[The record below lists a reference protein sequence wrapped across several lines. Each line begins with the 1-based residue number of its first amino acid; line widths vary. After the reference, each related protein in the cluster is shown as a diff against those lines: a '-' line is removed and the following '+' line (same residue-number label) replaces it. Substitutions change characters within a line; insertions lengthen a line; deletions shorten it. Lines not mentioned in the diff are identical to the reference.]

1 VKSLNT
7 LLSGIEVL
15 QLVGNDKVS
24 INSLQMDSRKV
35 QAGDLFAAISGTQV
49 DGHQYI
55 QQCIQQGA
63 PAILCEKLPAE
74 IVEKVTYI
82 RVADSSR
89 ALGIVASNFYNN
101 PSHQLKLIG
110 ITGTNGKTSV
120 ATLLFRL
127 FRALGKNVGLLST
140 VQNQINETVIPATHT
155 TPDAIGLNALLN
167 SMVEADCEYCFMEVS
182 SHAVHQNRISGLQF
196 TGAAF
201 TNITHDHLDYHKTF
215 DNYIKAKKQF
225 FDELPATAFA
235 VINAD
240 DRNGSIMLQN
250 TKAAKHT
257 YSLKTPSE
265 FKAKIIDNNI
275 TGLQLDIN
283 NQDVHVRLIGEF
295 NAYNILLVYAIATLL
310 GEEKMEVL
318 RILSSLTPP
327 DGRFEQVVS
336 SNESIVGIVDYA
348 HTPDALKNVMHTI
361 NAVRNGNERLISVIG
376 CGGNR
381 DAAKRPLMA
390 MIASKFSDKAIFTSD
405 NPRNED
411 PNEILKQMN
420 EGVPAPEKKKVI
432 TIADR
437 REAIRTACSLAQQND
452 IILIAG
458 KGHEKYQ
465 EINGVKHEFDDRE
478 VLVATFKELEK

>member
-1 VKSLNT
+1 MKQLNA
-7 LLSGIEVL
+7 LLGGIEIL
-15 QLVGNDKVS
+15 QLVGNEKARV
-24 INSLQMDSRKV
+24 NALQLDSRKV
-35 QAGDLFAAISGTQV
+35 QSGDLFAAISGTQT

-55 QQCIQQGA
+55 QQCIEKGA
-63 PAILCEKLPAE
+63 SVILCEKIPAK
-74 IVEKVTYI
+74 ISVSVTYV
-82 RVADSSR
+82 RVKDSSR
-89 ALGIVASNFYNN
+89 ALGILAANFYDN
-101 PSHQLKLIG
+101 PSQKLKLVG
-110 ITGTNGKTSV
+110 VTGTNGKTSV

-140 VQNQINETVIPATHT
+140 VQNQINEKVIPATHT
-155 TPDAIGLNALLN
+155 TPDATGLNALINL
-167 SMVEADCEYCFMEVS
+167 MVQADCEYCFMEVS
-182 SHAVHQNRISGLQF
+182 SHAVHQNRITGLHF

-201 TNITHDHLDYHKTF
+201 TNITHDHLDYHGTF
-215 DNYIKAKKQF
+215 DNYIKAKKKF

-235 VINAD
+235 IINAD
-240 DRNGSIMLQN
+240 DRNGNVMLQN
-250 TKAAKHT
+250 TAAKKYG

-283 NQDVHVRLIGEF
+283 GQEVHTRLIGMF

-310 GEEKMEVL
+310 GEEKNETL
-318 RILSSLTPP
+318 RILSSLAPP
-327 DGRFEQVVS
+327 DGRFEKIIS
-336 SNESIVGIVDYA
+336 SKENITGIVDYA

-361 NAVRNGNERLISVIG
+361 NAVRNGNEQLISVVG

-437 REAIRTACSLAQQND
+437 REAIRTACSLAHKND

-465 EINGVKHEFDDRE
+465 EINGIKHEFDDKKVLRE
-478 VLVATFKELEK
+478 VFEEFEK

>member
-1 VKSLNT
+1 

-15 QLVGNDKVS
+15 QLVGNDKVD
-24 INSLQMDSRKV
+24 ITSLEMDSRKV
-35 QAGDLFAAISGTQV
+35 KTGDLFAAISGTQV

-63 PAILCEKLPAE
+63 SAILCETIPAE
-74 IVEKVTYI
+74 IAENVTYI
-82 RVADSSR
+82 KVADSSR
-89 ALGIVASNFYNN
+89 ALGILAANFYNN
-101 PSHQLKLIG
+101 PSQKLKLIG

-167 SMVEADCEYCFMEVS
+167 KMVEADCEYCFMEVS
-182 SHAVHQNRISGLQF
+182 SHAVHQNRIAGLQF

-225 FDELPATAFA
+225 FDELPATAFSITN
-235 VINAD
+235 VD

-250 TKAAKHT
+250 TKAAKHS

-361 NAVRNGNERLISVIG
+361 NAVRNGNERLISVVG

-420 EGVPAPEKKKVI
+420 EGVPAPEKKKII

-465 EINGVKHEFDDRE
+465 EINGVKHEFDDKKVLLE
-478 VLVATFKELEK
+478 VFGEMDK

>member
-15 QLVGNDKVS
+15 QLIGNDKVS
-24 INSLQMDSRKV
+24 INALQMDSRKV

-63 PAILCEKLPAE
+63 TAILCEKIPAE
-74 IVEKVTYI
+74 IVETVTYI
-82 RVADSSR
+82 RVSDSSR
-89 ALGIVASNFYNN
+89 ALGIVAANFYNN
-101 PSHQLKLIG
+101 PSNQLKLIG

-167 SMVEADCEYCFMEVS
+167 SMVVAECEYCFMEVS
-182 SHAVHQNRISGLQF
+182 SHAVHQSRIAGLQF

-257 YSLKTPSE
+257 YSLKTPSK

-336 SNESIVGIVDYA
+336 SNEGIVGIVDYA

-361 NAVRNGNERLISVIG
+361 NAVRNGNERLISVVG

>member
-1 VKSLNT
+1 MKLLNA

-15 QLVGNDKVS
+15 QLIGNDKVAVS
-24 INSLQMDSRKV
+24 SLQMDSRKV
-35 QAGDLFAAISGTQV
+35 QSGDLFAAISGTQV

-55 QQCIQQGA
+55 QQCIQKGVV
-63 PAILCEKLPAE
+63 AILCENIPAE
-74 IVEKVTYI
+74 VSEGVTYI
-82 RVADSSR
+82 KVADSSR
-89 ALGIVASNFYNN
+89 ALGILASNFFGN
-101 PSHQLKLIG
+101 PSAKLKLIG
-110 ITGTNGKTSV
+110 VTGTNGKTSV
-120 ATLLFRL
+120 ATLLFKL
-127 FRALGKNVGLLST
+127 FRALGENVGLLST

-167 SMVEADCEYCFMEVS
+167 EMVTADCSYCFMEVS

-196 TGAAF
+196 AGGAF

-215 DNYIKAKKQF
+215 NNYLKAKKQF

-235 VINAD
+235 VVNVD

-250 TKAAKHT
+250 TKAAK
-257 YSLKTPSE
+257 YSFSLKTPSD

-283 NQDVHVRLIGEF
+283 NQEVHVRLIGEF
-295 NAYNILLVYAIATLL
+295 NAYNVLLVYAIATLL
-310 GEEKMEVL
+310 GEDKIEVL
-318 RILSSLTPP
+318 RIISSLTPP
-327 DGRFEQVVS
+327 GGRFEQVISTKEGV
-336 SNESIVGIVDYA
+336 VGIVDYA

-437 REAIRTACSLAQQND
+437 REAIRTACTLAQQND

-465 EINGVKHEFDDRE
+465 EINGVKHLFDDKQ
-478 VLVATFKELEK
+478 VLVETFNELEK